1 MRNSLPSVAT
11 ISALTFLF
19 LASQTAAAARSTDAL
34 PADTA
39 REGLAVPYGEVTAEE
54 GLHPLAAP
62 LDASTSTFPRI
73 YLYGGPGTHEGQFEN
88 AVGQPDWLGW
98 TSIDYTDNPD
108 QPFWQRSDFN
118 AANLNDN
125 GAGNHAMWCGKS
137 AEQVSGWAT
146 PPGYGN
152 RWDAQLQWSS
162 GPLSNPAVGSTVTL
176 DFHFNYDTEPSY
188 DNVEVRYL
196 RGGQWET
203 VLIRSGTNAV
213 AGSFD
218 PPGMQYASLS
228 PLPIVYAGG
237 DYAGPNGDEIILQV
251 RFTSDELYSDED
263 GTFTSGAGAMQ
274 IDDIVVQVLGGGEV
288 LASFEDFEGLEPF
301 AWTIVPQQFVGDFAK
316 ILGDLTDLDPC
327 WENRSPQATFID
339 DGTPPNNAPGQ
350 STGGSTSAHEP
361 AYGTPGGW
369 VVNYTGGLAG
379 EGSVL
384 SNAILSPPIAIDAP
398 GAEDDGPG
406 WRLRLGYEVWNH
418 SNFMSSAYG
427 VSARTSID
435 GVEFGEWRSYTFA
448 FGVPGPPL
456 YQYQERDLSQFVNAA
471 PAQYIQIAFQ
481 PIDWNPFGFLWIAT
495 PAPWFDNVVV
505 YKERSGTTIQESLY
519 GRLADAFPASTDLDV
534 STPAARGAL
543 DVPMRARDGVTPR
556 IDLVP
561 AVQSALPQSVRMVWI
576 LEQNP
581 LFENALRT
589 LGPDATQLPGAGVL
603 GGELWTGSFV
613 SSAPSASRA
622 DFDLPQTDFLYPGDV
637 LRYYYEVVADDGWVS
652 TSPADLTG
660 FDDGIGW
667 PEVYTLRALP
677 TILDASGAVPAILLI
692 DNSRWNAGDSDIA
705 FGSFTQNGL
714 RPGIE
719 FDHYRANYGQGDIAD
734 HVATA
739 EHLLGY
745 SIIALQDPDPSTLD
759 ELPLLTDWY
768 AAAGDR
774 STLWIGS
781 RLVSSVRGDPLAL
794 DRLGLEWV
802 GVLDVVGSHGSQ
814 YPMLLPQDPRFVTT
828 PVIDLQ
834 CFGVVLDQVRPVGT
848 ALAGHLIGVD
858 PSGTATIADA
868 AGSILHDR
876 TTPEGRRFD
885 VVLPFDLKHLQVPQ
899 LGRTGGDPRSAAAHL
914 VAEILEL
921 FGAPGGSA
929 TSSPIHRPPGITSVS
944 IEPNPFNPST
954 TIHFTLGEEGQVRI
968 RIVNLR
974 GELVRE
980 LHDGWMQAGTQ
991 RRSWDGTSDGGN
1003 PVASGVYL
1011 VDIHGAGGR
1020 HTEKLVLLK

>member
-1 MRNSLPSVAT
+1 MRDSLPPAATVA
-11 ISALTFLF
+11 ALTLLF
-19 LASQTAAAARSTDAL
+19 LASQAAASTRSENPRA
-34 PADTA
+34 
-39 REGLAVPYGEVTAEE
+39 
-54 GLHPLAAP
+54 
-62 LDASTSTFPRI
+62 LDASKTHLPRI
-73 YLYGGPGTHEGQFEN
+73 YLYGGPGSQEGRFED
-88 AVGQPDWLGW
+88 AVGQPDWQGW
-98 TSIDYTDNPD
+98 TSIDYTDDPD
-108 QPFWQRSDFN
+108 QPFWQRSEFN
-118 AANLNDN
+118 AANLHDN

-152 RWDAQLQWSS
+152 GWDAQLQWSS
-162 GPLSNPAVGSTVTL
+162 GALSDPAAASTVTL
-176 DFHFNYDTEPSY
+176 DFHLNFDTEPFY
-188 DNVEVRYL
+188 DLVEVRYL

-203 VLIRSGTNAV
+203 VLTRSGTSAV

-218 PPGMQYASLS
+218 PPGTLYSSLS
-228 PLPIVYAGG
+228 PMPIVYTGG
-237 DYAGPNGDEIILQV
+237 DYAGVNGDEIILQV
-251 RFTSDELYSDED
+251 RFTSDESYSDED
-263 GTFTSGAGAMQ
+263 GDFTSAAGAMQ
-274 IDDIVVQVLGGGEV
+274 IDDVVVQVLGGGEV
-288 LASFEDFEGLEPF
+288 LSSFEDFEGPGPY
-301 AWTIVPQQFVGDFAK
+301 AWTIVPPRIVGDFAK
-316 ILGDLTDLDPC
+316 ILADLTDLDPC
-327 WENRSPQATFID
+327 RENRSPQATFID

-350 STGGSTSAHEP
+350 STGGSTSVHAP

-379 EGSVL
+379 EGSIL
-384 SNAILSPPIAIDAP
+384 RNAILSPPIAIDAP

-418 SNFMSSAYG
+418 THGPLSSAYS
-427 VSARTSID
+427 VAVRTSSN
-435 GVEFGEWRSYTFA
+435 GVDFGEWQSFDFA
-448 FGVPGPPL
+448 FAVPGQPL
-456 YQYQERDLSQFVNAA
+456 YLDEVRDLSQFVNAE
-471 PAQYIQIAFQ
+471 PAQYIQVSFS
-481 PIDWNPFGFLWIAT
+481 PIDYNSFGLPWVAT
-495 PAPWFDNVVV
+495 SAPWFDNVAV
-505 YKERSGTTIQESLY
+505 YKERSGTTILANLY
-519 GRLADAFPASTDLDV
+519 GRLADAFPSSTDLDV
-534 STPAARGAL
+534 STPTARGAL

-561 AVQSALPQSVRMVWI
+561 AVQAALPQSVRMVWI

-589 LGPDATQLPGAGVL
+589 LGSGATQLPGTGAL
-603 GGELWTGSFV
+603 GGERWTGSFV
-613 SSAPSASRA
+613 SSAASANTAS
-622 DFDLPQTDFLYPGDV
+622 FDLPQTDFLYPGDV
-637 LRYYYEVVADDGWVS
+637 LRYYYEVVASDGWVS
-652 TSPADLTG
+652 TSPVDLAG
-660 FDDGIGW
+660 FDDGVGW
-667 PEVYTLRALP
+667 PEVHTLRALP

-692 DNSRWNAGDSDIA
+692 DNARWTEGDSDIA

-714 RPGIE
+714 RPGLE
-719 FDHYRANYGQGDIAD
+719 FDHYRANHGQGDIAD
-734 HVATA
+734 HLATSDP
-739 EHLLGY
+739 LLGY

-781 RLVSSVRGDPLAL
+781 RLVSSVRFDAQAL

-802 GVLDVVGSHGSQ
+802 GVLDVVGSQGSQ

-834 CFGVVLDQVRPVGT
+834 CFGVVLDQVRPVGA
-848 ALAGHLIGVD
+848 ALAGHVIGVD

-885 VVLPFDLKHLQVPQ
+885 VVLPFDLEHLRVPQ
-899 LGRTGGDPRSAAAHL
+899 LGRAGGDPRSAAAHL
-914 VAEILEL
+914 VAEVLEL
-921 FGAPGGSA
+921 FDAPGGSA
-929 TSSPIHRPPGITSVS
+929 TSSPIRRPPGVTSVS
-944 IEPNPFNPST
+944 VEPNPFNPST
-954 TIHFTLGEEGQVRI
+954 TIRFILGEDGLVRI

-980 LHDGWMQAGTQ
+980 LHDGWMQAGPQ
-991 RRSWDGTSDGGN
+991 RRGWDGISDGGS